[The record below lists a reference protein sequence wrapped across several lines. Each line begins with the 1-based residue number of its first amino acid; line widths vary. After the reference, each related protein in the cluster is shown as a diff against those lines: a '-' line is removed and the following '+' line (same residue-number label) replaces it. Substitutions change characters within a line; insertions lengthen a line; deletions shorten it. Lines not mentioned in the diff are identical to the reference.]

1 MKLKKKY
8 LSYSFFILII
18 LVVLFFYL
26 KNVNKPYYPEIY
38 TPRPVLGNESARITI
53 TEFSDLQC
61 PACKAAHPT
70 INKIM
75 DEFKNDVKLEY
86 AHFPLPMHQYA
97 FKAAEASEC
106 ANDQGKFW
114 EFVDKVHANLDDP
127 TPRNLKNYAKE
138 LKLDMKN
145 FSNCLDSGAKAPYV
159 ARDMRKA
166 EDMGVDATPTFFIN
180 GEKLSNW
187 RYEIF
192 RQKIMEG
199 IAKIQ

>member
-8 LSYSFFILII
+8 LNYGFFVFII

-26 KNVNKPYYPEIY
+26 KNVNKPYYPDIY

-70 INKIM
+70 VNRIM
-75 DEFKNDVKLEY
+75 EEFKNDVKLEY
-86 AHFPLPMHQYA
+86 MHFPLPMHQYA
-97 FKAAEASEC
+97 FKAAEAAEC

-114 EFVDKVHANLDDP
+114 EFVDKVHASSDDP
-127 TPRNLKNYAKE
+127 TPRKLKNYAKE
-138 LKLDMKN
+138 LSLDMKN
-145 FSNCLDSGAKAPYV
+145 FSNCLDSSAKASYV
-159 ARDMRKA
+159 ARDVREAKN
-166 EDMGVDATPTFFIN
+166 MGVDATPTFFIN

-187 RYEIF
+187 RYDIF
-192 RQKIMEG
+192 KQKIMEE
-199 IAKIQ
+199 IAKK